1 MKTAGLIFGNV
12 FVWSAFAL
20 FVSICYEANR
30 GLPDTQ
36 KIRYFGPSF
45 FHFRILRM
53 HKQRFP
59 KSLKRIGLLVS
70 VAGMLLTALIFKL

>member
-1 MKTAGLIFGNV
+1 MKTAGLIFGNI

-20 FVSICYEANR
+20 FVSICIEANR
-30 GLPDTQ
+30 DLPDTQ

-45 FHFRILRM
+45 FHFRILKM

-59 KSLKRIGLLVS
+59 KSLKRMVFLYPLL
-70 VAGMLLTALIFKL
+70 GWC